1 MSMESRSAHFVKIAT
16 QLCHKYIKMIPYSMD
31 INTMLLENPE
41 DFPVKYHVWTKR
53 KSPGIIIDSTIKQ
66 FRENSDI
73 CKEMPSE

>member
-1 MSMESRSAHFVKIAT
+1 
-16 QLCHKYIKMIPYSMD
+16 MIPYSMD